1 MPHIGALSD
10 NDSLQQDDL
19 LEFLQQLSKNQSYS
33 DQEKVGLLMIC
44 ISSGPKA
51 VQNFLESYPDWFEY
65 EYRHHQAQVLK
76 LLIRERG
83 QSYNIFTLWVAEN
96 LDKYDQQA
104 HEMQVLLD
112 DGSLNINAT

>member
-1 MPHIGALSD
+1 M
-10 NDSLQQDDL
+10 
-19 LEFLQQLSKNQSYS
+19 
-33 DQEKVGLLMIC
+33 VGLLMIC
-44 ISSGPKA
+44 ISSGPTA
-51 VQNFLESYPDWFEY
+51 VQTFLKNYHDWFECEY
-65 EYRHHQAQVLK
+65 EHHQAQILK
-76 LLIRERG
+76 LLNRGRG